1 MPFRPFQE
9 TQLSLG
15 NLQEEINRLF
25 GRIWH
30 AGVSTGPFD
39 GQRWAPLIDLCE
51 HADCYTLYA
60 EVPGMEGEA
69 VELSYV
75 EHTLTIRGEKAKSAC
90 EVDADR
96 PLRSER
102 RFGTFCRA
110 VELPTDIDADKL
122 TAKCHAGVLEITI
135 PKSETSRAKVVDIAV
150 EQG

>member
-39 GQRWAPLIDLCE
+39 GQRWAPLIDLYE

-60 EVPGMEGEA
+60 EVPGVEGEA

-75 EHTLTIRGEKAKSAC
+75 EHTLTIRGEKAKPAG
-90 EVDADR
+90 EVDAVQFISVAGPVFIS
-96 PLRSER
+96 PL
-102 RFGTFCRA
+102 
-110 VELPTDIDADKL
+110 
-122 TAKCHAGVLEITI
+122 
-135 PKSETSRAKVVDIAV
+135 
-150 EQG
+150 